1 MTIRQKH
8 EIEKMRADGFSPK
21 EISLKTGIS
30 VGAIKSYFHRK
41 NSKHYCEQCGKI
53 IEIKNK
59 KKRFCSDIC
68 RMNWWRSHRE
78 ESEKASSQVCP
89 ICRQEFITY
98 PSKRQIYCSKQ
109 CAGKARWVHV
119 PQCNDVSDHG

>member
-41 NSKHYCEQCGKI
+41 NSKHYC
-53 IEIKNK
+53 
-59 KKRFCSDIC
+59 
-68 RMNWWRSHRE
+68 
-78 ESEKASSQVCP
+78 A
-89 ICRQEFITY
+89 
-98 PSKRQIYCSKQ
+98 
-109 CAGKARWVHV
+109 V
-119 PQCNDVSDHG
+119 PMIFLR